1 MISLIP
7 IRWSLLFLLDPL
19 YWWVIFFNRDSRYY
33 ELDTWSEDIF
43 VSPRS
48 TSLSWSTART
58 KREVGRCP
66 TWLRRMLKGETLLCL
81 FRAKKISSIWA
92 LMVSDESF
100 QSFKPGLHWGWWL
113 RCWAYSGCE
122 QHLPGICQPP
132 GNSLFLS
139 NTWKGWPGSGRS
151 QKSWV
156 PVSWSLSPQLQRW
169 WHWCAS
175 GQWGWQPTK
184 SKIKVFLRPS

>member
-1 MISLIP
+1 MVSLIP
-7 IRWSLLFLLDPL
+7 IRWSLLFLVDPL
-19 YWWVIFFNRDSRYY
+19 YWWVIFFNRDSTYY

-66 TWLRRMLKGETLLCL
+66 TWLRRMLKEETLLCL

-100 QSFKPGLHWGWWL
+100 QNFKPGLHWGWWL
-113 RCWAYSGCE
+113 RCWAYSGCK
-122 QHLPGICQPP
+122 QHLPGICLPP
-132 GNSLFLS
+132 GNNLFCQILE
-139 NTWKGWPGSGRS
+139 RVDLA
-151 QKSWV
+151 QVV
-156 PVSWSLSPQLQRW
+156 PRKVEILYLDLFPPNCCDDGTDVPLVSEGGNLQN
-169 WHWCAS
+169 
-175 GQWGWQPTK
+175 
-184 SKIKVFLRPS
+184 SK